1 MDGDGGY
8 GAIIQQSKQGGGE
21 LGEKGERGKHI
32 ASTIVEEEREEGRRG
47 NCCKNTVKD
56 RLQLTIV

>member
-21 LGEKGERGKHI
+21 LGEEGERGKHI
-32 ASTIVEEEREEGRRG
+32 ASTIVEEEEKKGAG
-47 NCCKNTVKD
+47 G
-56 RLQLTIV
+56 IVAKIQ